1 MISENQ
7 IISIYCDI
15 YDFCKELDGYVE
27 NGSLEDKYIGIYKF
41 FNLNFASSS
50 NLAR

>member
-27 NGSLEDKYIGIYKF
+27 NELFEDKYIDI
-41 FNLNFASSS
+41 NFLISI
-50 NLAR
+50 LHLQVI